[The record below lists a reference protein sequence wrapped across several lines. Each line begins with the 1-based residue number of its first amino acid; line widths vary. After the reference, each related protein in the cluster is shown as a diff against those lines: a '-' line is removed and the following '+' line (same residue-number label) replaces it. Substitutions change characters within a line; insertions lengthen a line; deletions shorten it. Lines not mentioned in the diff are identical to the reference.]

1 VDGRRAAAEAL
12 ARRERLARARR
23 ALGVV
28 KGATGVTRGDAG
40 SDACGVSMDDVVDP
54 LDAYMAREVVPE
66 VARAEA
72 ARRTAEAEA
81 RAARAMEIARA
92 RAAGERVK
100 MREDML
106 ELERAEAVE
115 AAKEVP
121 DEVIEIPASRLK
133 LVIGAGG
140 TNVKELTKKS
150 GARIQVMK
158 TDEDLNKGFS
168 GTDFAAVNAVA
179 RAATQRMLNAIT
191 ANVAASAD
199 AESDDDSTDGSGAD
213 SDDDV
218 LNPREKTSSNAT
230 TRENAKPVAMTKIML
245 YGSAESRETVKRLID
260 DLFRRAREE
269 KRQRRVD
276 ERERQR
282 DKRARERRVYH
293 LRHAADY
300 ERLELPLGA
309 SKDDVK
315 SAFRRLAVRWHPDKH
330 PEGPARIAAA
340 ERFANIQASYNNLM
354 TTDEEQGMMQS
365 IAHTSVASA
374 AAKRPRPAVARD
386 VDLGARAE
394 FEIALK
400 ARAAAAEAAA
410 ARAVYKNL

>member
-1 VDGRRAAAEAL
+1 MDGRREAAEAL

-28 KGATGVTRGDAG
+28 KGAMRDESGDEG
-40 SDACGVSMDDVVDP
+40 MDARRASMEDVVDP

-72 ARRTAEAEA
+72 ARRAAEAEA

-106 ELERAEAVE
+106 ELERAEAAE

-140 TNVKELTKKS
+140 INVKELTKKS

-158 TDEDLNKGFS
+158 TDEALNKGFS

-199 AESDDDSTDGSGAD
+199 AESDDDSTDGSAD

-340 ERFANIQASYNNLM
+340 ERFADIQASYNNLM

-374 AAKRPRPAVARD
+374 AAKRPRPAVHRD